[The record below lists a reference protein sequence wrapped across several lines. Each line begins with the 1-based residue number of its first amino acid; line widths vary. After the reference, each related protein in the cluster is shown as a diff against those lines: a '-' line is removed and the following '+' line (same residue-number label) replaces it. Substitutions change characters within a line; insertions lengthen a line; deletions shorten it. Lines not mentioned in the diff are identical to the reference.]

1 MKKFVKNLVNY
12 LIMKIKDKI
21 EYNDKLI
28 IRHDNEKYLKKYKS
42 NASFDNSRS
51 GFDIAKN
58 IMNYKNSI
66 K

>member
-1 MKKFVKNLVNY
+1 
-12 LIMKIKDKI
+12 MKIKDKI